1 MTADST
7 SAHEAARRDGSALER
22 GVRRYPLDLVCLH
35 SDECR
40 TLMTKGHH
48 DADEFLRACA
58 EWNGMPIKGWGRVR
72 HTCVRPA
79 LRCPAKHQRN
89 MHAAARGA
97 PHPSHCQAAHLVANV
112 KATPMLVSRHSM

>member
-1 MTADST
+1 MTTETKHHAD
-7 SAHEAARRDGSALER
+7 AGRHER

-58 EWNGMPIKGWGRVR
+58 EWSGMPIKGWGRVR
-72 HTCVRPA
+72 HGWHRTVPDASGEYRT
-79 LRCPAKHQRN
+79 LMVPAKPH
-89 MHAAARGA
+89 ARGA
-97 PHPSHCQAAHLVANV
+97 YPTTCIVDD
-112 KATPMLVSRHSM
+112 ATCDVYA